1 EQGLAEEER
10 RRQELNHRY
19 GAALEHL
26 ATLESRLQTV
36 SLYDT
41 STGLGNR
48 SSLLRRI
55 EATLDSM
62 RQTREGILSVLAIG
76 FDRFHQ
82 ITNSFGVEYASR
94 VLVVAAE
101 RVQSALPA
109 QDLLFR
115 TGDSHLTVV
124 LPDTDATRSAEL
136 AQKIVSQIEVP
147 IALDSHAFI

>member
-1 EQGLAEEER
+1 ELRGALPHAPMFVSMRLFTPSLVLLLGMVLWLIYELRRGRTLLQAQEGLIELES

-19 GAALEHL
+19 GAALEPL

-55 EATLDSM
+55 EVALDSM

-82 ITNSFGVEYASR
+82 ITNSFGAEYAAR

-109 QDLLFR
+109 
-115 TGDSHLTVV
+115 
-124 LPDTDATRSAEL
+124 
-136 AQKIVSQIEVP
+136 
-147 IALDSHAFI
+147 